1 MYARLARNPVVLA
14 AIFAVYYALGT
25 LGQAVSGP
33 LSMVTAVWPASGFG
47 LAAMVVFG
55 PAVWPAIFAGA
66 TLALLSS
73 TGELGISV
81 TLAIGSTLEPL
92 AGAVLIDRFAG
103 GLSVLRTANTV
114 FRFATITAL
123 ASTPISATLGALTLW
138 FSGTT
143 PIDNFTYVW
152 LTWWLGHLTGIFVVT
167 PFVLLWATTPLG
179 RVNLLEALEAIALFA
194 LLIGVCLVVFC
205 GWFPG
210 DVKNYPLEFL
220 CVPFLLW
227 AAFRFGRREVAT
239 VVVVLAALAKWGT
252 LNSLGPFVRP
262 TASEALILVQAYTAV
277 MAMMATVLGAVV
289 AEHKR
294 AEAQLRDLAIT
305 DPLTG
310 LANYRRLIELL
321 RAEII
326 RSRRTRR
333 SFSVLFIDMNG
344 LKKVNDKYGHLAGSR
359 AICRVADA
367 LRKSSRA
374 IDTAAR
380 YGGDEFAVVLPETG
394 EEGGRLVLR
403 RLAERLAA
411 DTDKPQLS
419 VSGGVAVF
427 PRDGDSPTLLLR
439 AADRLLYEA
448 KARLIASRKAAAQAD
463 DRRTGTLF

>member
-25 LGQAVSGP
+25 LGLAIGGP
-33 LSMVTAVWPASGFG
+33 LSITNAFWPPSGFA
-47 LAAMVVFG
+47 LAAMVVLG
-55 PAVWPAIFAGA
+55 PGVWPAIFAAAALIYA
-66 TLALLSS
+66 TS
-73 TGELGISV
+73 TGEIGTSL
-81 TLAIGSTLEPL
+81 TLAIGSTLEAL

-103 GLSVLRTANTV
+103 GLSVLRTANTA
-114 FRFATITAL
+114 FMFAAITAL
-123 ASTPISATLGALTLW
+123 GATPISATLAALTLS

-143 PIDNFTYVW
+143 PVEGFTYVW
-152 LTWWLGHLTGIFVVT
+152 TTWWLSHLTGIVVLA
-167 PFVLLWATTPLG
+167 PFALLWATTSLG
-179 RVNLLEALEAIALFA
+179 RVRVVEVLEGITLYGLLA
-194 LLIGVCLVVFC
+194 GVCLVVFG

-239 VVVVLAALAKWGT
+239 AVVILAGFATWGT
-252 LNSLGPFVRP
+252 MNGFGPFVRAS
-262 TASEALILVQAYTAV
+262 ASEALILVQAYSSVMAV
-277 MAMMATVLGAVV
+277 MGTVLGAVV
-289 AEHKR
+289 SEHR
-294 AEAQLRDLAIT
+294 NAEAQLRDLAIT

-344 LKKVNDKYGHLAGSR
+344 LKKVNDKYGHLTGSR

-367 LRKSSRA
+367 LRRSSRA

-394 EEGGRLVLR
+394 EEGGRLILR

-411 DTDKPQLS
+411 DTD
-419 VSGGVAVF
+419 
-427 PRDGDSPTLLLR
+427 
-439 AADRLLYEA
+439 
-448 KARLIASRKAAAQAD
+448 
-463 DRRTGTLF
+463 